1 MKTNVKSAVS
11 LVAVTVLSAIV
22 FSNAGADTPKPN
34 NASVLHSSYATAASQ
49 IAYRVAGES
58 LDSGLGDLSSTYTA
72 AEYQRAKIV
81 VAGESLDSG
90 LGDLPS
96 SYTAAEFQR
105 SKIVVVGESLDSGL
119 GDLAANYTAA
129 EFQRPAMLV
138 ASASQNGSLGRMSR

>member
-34 NASVLHSSYATAASQ
+34 NASVLHSSHATAASQ
-49 IAYRVAGES
+49 IAYR
-58 LDSGLGDLSSTYTA
+58 
-72 AEYQRAKIV
+72 I
-81 VAGESLDSG
+81 AGESLDSG

-119 GDLAANYTAA
+119 GDLPANYAAA

-138 ASASQNGSLGRMSR
+138 ASATQNGSLGRMSR